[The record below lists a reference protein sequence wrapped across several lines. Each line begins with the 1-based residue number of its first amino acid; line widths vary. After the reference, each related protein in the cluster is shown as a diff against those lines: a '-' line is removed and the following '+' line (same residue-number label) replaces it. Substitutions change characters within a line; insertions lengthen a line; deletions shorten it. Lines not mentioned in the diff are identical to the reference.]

1 MLGNEA
7 NLDKYQK
14 QTVNKVSLAILDLIQ
29 KSKNGVIWVS
39 ERDQSPYAVDFLHY
53 SNIFICIN

>member
-1 MLGNEA
+1 MLENDAA

-29 KSKNGVIWVS
+29 KSKNGVI
-39 ERDQSPYAVDFLHY
+39 
-53 SNIFICIN
+53 